1 MILEPRKTT
10 TFLKGMTLI
19 EAVIIIGIYTIL
31 LIVIT
36 NSITEFYKINSY
48 SMEQAD
54 EIENAR
60 RGMTEWNRDAKEL
73 TTAADGSYPISII
86 GENTFGYY
94 SDTDSDDLIEFV
106 KYVLSS
112 TTLHKYTYKPSGT
125 PATYNLSVPD
135 TDQILSLY
143 VQNIKQ
149 GTSTFFYYDNGG
161 NQLSS
166 TSPVINV
173 RYITAQFIINIDQNR
188 SPGEFMLRSSI
199 APRNLKD
206 NL

>member
-1 MILEPRKTT
+1 M
-10 TFLKGMTLI
+10 
-19 EAVIIIGIYTIL
+19 EAVIVIGIYTVL
-31 LIVIT
+31 SVVIT
-36 NSITEFYKINSY
+36 NAIAEFYKTNSY
-48 SMEQAD
+48 TIEQAD

-60 RGMTEWNRDAKEL
+60 RGMTQWNRDAKEL
-73 TTAADGSYPISII
+73 TTAANGSYPIAII
-86 GENTFGYY
+86 GPNTFGYY
-94 SDTDSDDLIEFV
+94 SDTDSDNAIEFV
-106 KYVLSS
+106 KYALIG
-112 TTLHKYTYKPSGT
+112 TTLHKYTYNPIGT
-125 PATYNLSVPD
+125 PPTYNLAVPD

-143 VQNIKQ
+143 VRNISQ
-149 GTSTFFYYDNGG
+149 GTSTFFYYDNAG